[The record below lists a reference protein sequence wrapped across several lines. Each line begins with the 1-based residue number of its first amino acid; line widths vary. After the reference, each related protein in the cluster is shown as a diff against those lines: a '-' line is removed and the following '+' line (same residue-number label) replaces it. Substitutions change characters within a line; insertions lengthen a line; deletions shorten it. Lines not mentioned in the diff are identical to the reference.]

1 MPFDNLIHSKRN
13 RLHSY
18 NGESNLVEVFI
29 FQNAPGRYK
38 GIKNSEIP
46 YIRRIRGLEVLSMDS
61 GFRLY
66 YALVLSK
73 MLITDEGSPPLEAHP
88 ILTLDYMVQ

>member
-1 MPFDNLIHSKRN
+1 
-13 RLHSY
+13 
-18 NGESNLVEVFI
+18 
-29 FQNAPGRYK
+29 
-38 GIKNSEIP
+38 
-46 YIRRIRGLEVLSMDS
+46 MDS

-73 MLITDEGSPPLEAHP
+73 MLITDEGCPPLEAHP